1 MLSVKYVILFCDKS
15 QNHDRIFLF
24 IMKPADSQPQINLKE
39 FRVQQGK
46 TGPSSVLLNTFMN
59 DLDNGWRGNL

>member
-1 MLSVKYVILFCDKS
+1 MLNVKYVILFCDKS
-15 QNHDRIFLF
+15 QERDRILLF
-24 IMKPADSQPQINLKE
+24 IMKPSDSQPQIKLKE

-46 TGPSSVLLNTFMN
+46 IGPSSVLLNKFMN